1 MCVCAGRVVRSL
13 VSLEGY
19 ITATNTSSVPQQNT
33 HPTGSDIA
41 LVNKGG
47 AELAVPDIKVKHVF
61 GARTYKMERL
71 LCDAASVPGGF
82 ASACQD
88 LQRFVS
94 SFDSTSACV
103 AAPEWDVGWRR
114 GVIPA
119 EADGVHVQRTMM
131 PLEPSSFRPQAR
143 SERGG
148 TFFVQCLS
156 TSGDGSAHF
165 FDVALVQKQIYAC
178 GLVHTARMGRCVL
191 PVRVRMSAFWYP
203 NMFVCVKTHIR

>member
-1 MCVCAGRVVRSL
+1 MSL
-13 VSLEGY
+13 GGY
-19 ITATNTSSVPQQNT
+19 ITATNASSAPQQTT
-33 HPTGSDIA
+33 HPTGSDNA

-47 AELAVPDIKVKHVF
+47 AELALPDIKVKHVS

-82 ASACQD
+82 APACQD
-88 LQRFVS
+88 LLRFVCS
-94 SFDSTSACV
+94 LDSTSAFA
-103 AAPEWDVGWRR
+103 AAPEWDVGWRH
-114 GVIPA
+114 GGIPG

-131 PLEPSSFRPQAR
+131 PRESSSFRPQAQ

-148 TFFVQCLS
+148 IFFVQCLS
-156 TSGDGSAHF
+156 TNSGGSAHF

-178 GLVHTARMGRCVL
+178 GLVHTASMGRCVL

-203 NMFVCVKTHIR
+203 NIYIYIHIYIYIYIYIC